1 LPYDPLTDEQREIR
15 DLVRTLAR
23 ERVAPRAAE
32 IDKQGEFPWDMV
44 ELFREHELFGLPYD
58 EEYGGTGTGALMV
71 LVAIEELSKV
81 CATTGL
87 IMAVQELGSLGIKL
101 AGTEE
106 QKQRFLPRLA
116 TGEWLAAYALTE
128 PGSGS
133 DSAAMRTEARLDG
146 DEYILNGGK
155 RFITNA
161 GVAHAYTVF
170 AKTDPDAG
178 HSGISA
184 FIVEA
189 DSPGFEVGRIEP
201 KMGIKGSTTGEIF
214 FNDLRVPAGNL
225 LAEEGEGFKIAMR
238 ILDRSRPGI
247 GAQGLG
253 LAQGATDYALEYAK
267 TRETMGKPIAQ
278 HQLIAA
284 TLADMETK
292 CEAARGLLYKVGMM
306 IDEGAPDD
314 ELTKISAMA
323 KLYCTDVA
331 MEVTTDA
338 VQILGGYGY
347 MQEYPV
353 ERMMRD
359 AKITQIYEGTNQIQ
373 RLVIAREMLKESR
386 AFLLAGVG

>member
-1 LPYDPLTDEQREIR
+1 VPVDPLTDEQREIR
-15 DLVRTLAR
+15 ELVRTLAR

-32 IDKQGEFPWDMV
+32 IDKKGEFPWDMV
-44 ELFREHELFGLPYD
+44 ELFREHELFGLPF
-58 EEYGGTGTGALMV
+58 EEQYGGTGTGALMV
-71 LVAIEELSKV
+71 IVAIEELSKV

-101 AGTEE
+101 AGTDE
-106 QKQRFLPRLA
+106 QKERFLPRLA
-116 TGEWLAAYALTE
+116 SGEWLAAYALTE

-146 DEYILNGGK
+146 DEYVLNGGK

-161 GVAHAYTVF
+161 GVAGLYVVF
-170 AKTDPDAG
+170 AKTDPEAG

-189 DSPGFEVGRIEP
+189 DTPGFEVGRIEP

-214 FNDLRVPAGNL
+214 FNDMRIPAGNL
-225 LAEEGEGFKIAMR
+225 LGEEGEGFKIAMR

-247 GAQGLG
+247 AAQGLG
-253 LAQGATDYALEYAK
+253 LAQGATDYALEYARS
-267 TRETMGKPIAQ
+267 RETMGKPIAQ
-278 HQLIAA
+278 HQLIAGM
-284 TLADMETK
+284 LADMETK
-292 CEAARGLLYKVGMM
+292 CEAARGLLYKIGTL

-314 ELTKISAMA
+314 ELTKASAMA

-373 RLVIAREMLKESR
+373 RLVIAREMLKENR
-386 AFLLAGVG
+386 AFLLESVG